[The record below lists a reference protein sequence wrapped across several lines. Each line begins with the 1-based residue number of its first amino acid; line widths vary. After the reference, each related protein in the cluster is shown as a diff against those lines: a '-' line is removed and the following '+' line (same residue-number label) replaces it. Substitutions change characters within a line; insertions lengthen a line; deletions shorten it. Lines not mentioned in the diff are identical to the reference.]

1 MAKPTSL
8 DTYRKV
14 LNEIRQGS
22 ELSPLYYF
30 YGEESFFIDLLQD
43 EVEKLIPED
52 QKDFNF
58 DLLYGSDV
66 TPAQILGIARSFPM
80 MAEKRV
86 VIVRDFLKSG
96 MNSDDGHLNDFAAYA
111 EQPNP
116 STVLCLID
124 SSYPDKRT
132 ALGKTLSKS
141 ANTGVFEFEVLPDYK
156 LPDWIIDWTRHA
168 HHKSIDPEAARIL
181 SEMVGPDLKLLST
194 EIDKVCTFVDT
205 SDRVSAE
212 DIKKISGSYR
222 DYSVIEL
229 KNAVVNRNLDQALGI
244 AEQMLLKSNYSAGE
258 VIKTVGFFYNVFGNI
273 WQICRLT
280 EKGMT
285 KNQVQNQLGIKSNY
299 FFNVQWSEASRFSL
313 AEMPGIFEA
322 LLDAD
327 SAAKG
332 FSTLDTSSIF
342 LLLIKRIIG

>member
-1 MAKPTSL
+1 MP
-8 DTYRKV
+8 V
-14 LNEIRQGS
+14 
-22 ELSPLYYF
+22 YYL
-30 YGEESFFIDLLQD
+30 YGEESFFIDLIQ
-43 EVEKLIPED
+43 EEIQKLIPDE

-66 TPAQILGIARSFPM
+66 SPAQVLGIAKSFPM

-86 VIVRDFLKSG
+86 VIVRDFLKLG
-96 MNSDDGHLNDFAAYA
+96 TNTEDGHLNDFASYA

-124 SSYPDKRT
+124 SGYPDKRT
-132 ALGKTLSKS
+132 ALGKSLTKS
-141 ANTGVFEFEVLPDYK
+141 QNTGVYEFDVLPDYK
-156 LPDWIIDWTRHA
+156 LPDWIMDWTRHA
-168 HHKSIDPEAARIL
+168 HGKSMDPEAARIL
-181 SEMVGPDLKLLST
+181 SEMVGQDLKLLST

-205 SDRVSAE
+205 SDHISSA
-212 DIKKISGSYR
+212 DVKKISGSYR

-244 AEQMLLKSNYSAGE
+244 TEQMLLKSNYSTGE

-285 KNQVQNQLGIKSNY
+285 KEQVQNHLGIKSNY
-299 FFNVQWSEASRFSL
+299 FFNAQWSEASRFSL